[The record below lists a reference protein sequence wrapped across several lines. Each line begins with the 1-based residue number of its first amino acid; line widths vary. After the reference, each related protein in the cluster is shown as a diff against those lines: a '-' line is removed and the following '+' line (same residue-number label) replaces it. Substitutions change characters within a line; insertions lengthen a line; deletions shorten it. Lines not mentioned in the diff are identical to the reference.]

1 MSNQSK
7 LTLMKSPMM
16 RSAFLPSLMRHFSL
30 IDEEMDEDFESMGA
44 SNISLSEDD
53 KHVWPVPL
61 HRLGSDDRDARS
73 GHGASNQSRVSV
85 HEATDVL
92 GAEAR
97 HADRRDASTSVRRG
111 GVAPRRLRPPR
122 PQGAQHRVRAPRGGM
137 LWDRAALGG
146 GSAV

>member
-53 KHVWPVPL
+53 KHVYVEANMPGLKDSEIEVTYDKGILWIKGEHKESEESKKRKFYYRTHRSFSYRIAVPGDL
-61 HRLGSDDRDARS
+61 DQTSDPSAKYE
-73 GHGASNQSRVSV
+73 N
-85 HEATDVL
+85 
-92 GAEAR
+92 
-97 HADRRDASTSVRRG
+97 
-111 GVAPRRLRPPR
+111 GVIHITFNKSQKAMPRKIE
-122 PQGAQHRVRAPRGGM
+122 VKK
-137 LWDRAALGG
+137 
-146 GSAV
+146 S